1 MMQKHDVDILNSIY
15 KNSRMAYDCTGMM
28 NERCKNR
35 ELKSYLSAQQKHYA
49 RTCNAAKNM
58 LEHSGEK
65 VERVPKSHI
74 KMAQMGIRMKTMRNK
89 TASNVAEIMYKGTN
103 MGIIDIAKTV
113 NMSRSA
119 SENTKQLAETLLS
132 NEERYANGL
141 KRFL

>member
-1 MMQKHDVDILNSIY
+1 MLQKHDVNILNSIY
-15 KNSRMAYDCTGMM
+15 KNSRMAYDCTEMM

-35 ELKSYLSAQQKHYA
+35 ELSSYLSAQQRHYA
-49 RTCNAAKNM
+49 KACNAAKNI
-58 LEHSGEK
+58 LAKNGEK
-65 VERVPKSHI
+65 VEKVPKSHL
-74 KMAQMGIRMKTMRNK
+74 KMARMGIRMKTMRNK

-113 NMSRSA
+113 NTSRNA
-119 SENTKQLAETLLS
+119 GDTTRILAEKLLS